1 MTKMRAAKVCP
12 TWSMAEIVW
21 KSTRC
26 RRRRTAWLGGF
37 AFFGNAAE
45 RISGSTRDDR
55 LNIATIF
62 ELEDEALSDS
72 TLELWRTRGKREV
85 KLGERE
91 VKLGAETSP
100 SDLLRNLSEP
110 SSAAKARWFSPSFD
124 CARRRTRTR

>member
-1 MTKMRAAKVCP
+1 MTKMRAAKVCA

-85 KLGERE
+85 KLE
-91 VKLGAETSP
+91 AETSP

-124 CARRRTRTR
+124 RVRPRTRTR